1 MSSDLAAHQSTTQ
14 CPNKDL
20 YEPPKRTRRIPTSR
34 AQLRAIAEQ
43 PPARGQYRQQSIFK
57 EVDVDGLVD
66 ERDRTTP
73 VRPNGR
79 IGGNDCSTSGNTP
92 LSPQQPQKR
101 LYIAG
106 DMEGI
111 PLSPRSSTLT
121 RLSLLAFI
129 MVIMVPLFYD
139 MPFLGI
145 AGPSVI
151 GAKAGVIGR
160 TDLDDTLSRTGPLV
174 AKRSITVT
182 DPCNRWSQQS
192 ALVNG
197 TIYLYG
203 GHASQNSTQVNN
215 TWTND
220 FLSLD
225 ITKDFNI
232 DNVPFKGLPQPSG
245 IPAVSNGFL
254 WHSYDTLFLYG
265 GEVSDKPRVYPT
277 DYSLW
282 AYDIKNSKW
291 DEHRDPKTSA
301 GNNSDDGGKPVQRS
315 GEGAGVNIPELGR
328 GYYFAGHLDSYT
340 THDWALQVSRLYLRS
355 LLEFTFPGYTNDGVE
370 SLGGGKKA
378 GADGI
383 WRNITEAGI
392 QSHGKFTDRADSA
405 LVYVPGFGAD
415 GILVNLGGGTNESFV
430 RSRLAVSKLLQ

>member
-1 MSSDLAAHQSTTQ
+1 MPSDFASHPITSQ
-14 CPNKDL
+14 CPNEDL
-20 YEPPKRTRRIPTSR
+20 YEPPKRTKRIPTSR

-43 PPARGQYRQQSIFK
+43 PPARGQYRQHSIFK
-57 EVDVDGLVD
+57 EVDVDGFVD
-66 ERDRTTP
+66 ERNRTRP
-73 VRPNGR
+73 VQPNDR
-79 IGGNDCSTSGNTP
+79 IGENSFTSGNAP
-92 LSPQQPQKR
+92 LSAQPTTNR

-111 PLSPRSSTLT
+111 PLSPRSFTLN
-121 RLSLLAFI
+121 RLSLLAFV

-139 MPFLGI
+139 MPLFGV
-145 AGPSVI
+145 AGPSII

-160 TDLDDTLSRTGPLV
+160 MVLDDTPSWTGPPV

-182 DPCNRWSQQS
+182 DICNRWSQQS

-203 GHASQNSTQVNN
+203 GQATQYSDQRENF
-215 TWTND
+215 WRND

-225 ITKDFNI
+225 ITNDFNI
-232 DNVPFKGLPQPSG
+232 QNPPFKGLPQPSG

-265 GEVSDKPRVYPT
+265 GEVSWKPRAYPT

-282 AYDIKNSKW
+282 SYDIKNSKW
-291 DEHRDPKTSA
+291 NEHRDPKTSA
-301 GNNSDDGGKPVQRS
+301 GNNSDDGGKAVQRS

-340 THDWALQVSRLYLRS
+340 TRDWILPVPRLYLRS
-355 LLEFTFPGYTNDGVE
+355 LLEFTFPGYTNDGVDT
-370 SLGGGKKA
+370 LRGGRKA
-378 GADGI
+378 GDDGV
-383 WRNITEAGI
+383 WRNITEGGI
-392 QSHGKFTDRADSA
+392 QQGGGFTIRADSA

-430 RSRLAVSKLLQ
+430 CSPLPVSE